1 MRALSAQE
9 MLNVWER
16 GTTQVPLVR
25 ALTLLAAA
33 SPEMSDEALW
43 ELSIGER
50 NARLLTLREWMF
62 GSRFTGTATCPRCG
76 ERLELDFD
84 AAELRSQP
92 RTVARELSARI
103 DEYHVQFRLPTSQDV
118 LTVADESNAELAR
131 QALLANCITSVETSG
146 KQIAEKTLPALVVDA
161 IAEQMAMLDP
171 QANVELALTCPNC
184 NHAWRAV
191 FDIVTYF
198 WSEINTWALRIL
210 RDVHILARAY
220 GWREADSLALSP
232 QRRQIYLNLVGA

>member
-1 MRALSAQE
+1 MPALSAQE

-33 SPEMSDEALW
+33 LPEMSDEALW
-43 ELSIGER
+43 QLSIGER
-50 NARLLTLREWMF
+50 NARLLTLREWML

-92 RTVARELSARI
+92 RTVSRELSARI
-103 DEYHVQFRLPTSQDV
+103 DDYRVRFRLPTSQDV
-118 LTVADESNAELAR
+118 IAIANDSNAELAR

-146 KQIAEKTLPALVVDA
+146 EQQAERTLPAPVVDA
-161 IAEQMAMLDP
+161 IAEQMAQADP

-184 NHAWRAV
+184 NHAWQAA

-198 WSEINTWALRIL
+198 WSEINTWAIRIL
-210 RDVHILARAY
+210 RDIHTLARAY
-220 GWREADSLALSP
+220 GWREADILALSP

>member
-1 MRALSAQE
+1 MRALSTQE

-43 ELSIGER
+43 QLSIGER
-50 NARLLTLREWMF
+50 NARLLTLREWML

-76 ERLELDFD
+76 QRLELDFD
-84 AAELRSQP
+84 AVDIRSQP
-92 RTVARELSARI
+92 SNITRELSTRI
-103 DEYHVQFRLPTSQDV
+103 DDYQIRFHLPTSQDL

-131 QALLANCITSVETSG
+131 QSLLENCITSVETSG
-146 KQIAEKTLPALVVDA
+146 EQTTERMLPAPVVDA
-161 IAEQMAMLDP
+161 IAEQMALLDP

-184 NHAWRAV
+184 NYTWQAL

-198 WSEINTWALRIL
+198 WSEINAWAIRIL
-210 RDVHILARAY
+210 RDVHTLAQAY
-220 GWREADSLALSP
+220 GWREADILALSP